1 MVRNA
6 VPRVASTVE
15 DVAVLLLRWMSA
27 SMRRSGGMGVS
38 GSHRVLSRHGTTL
51 PMMVALHVLAFEG
64 SRTMSRIAASLGL
77 SASATSHLLQRLV
90 DLGFVQRHEDPA
102 DRRQRLFAI
111 TPAGR
116 GAVDELMQA
125 RLAELAASV
134 SPLSL
139 ATRDRLGHVLR
150 DVVAELADEGA
161 VCSALDPRGSAT
173 ATRRPGGAPATT
185 TAATQNKKSKKATKK
200 ETA

>member
-1 MVRNA
+1 MIRNA
-6 VPRVASTVE
+6 APRVASSVD

-38 GSHRVLSRHGTTL
+38 GSHRVMSRHGTTL

-64 SRTMSRIAASLGL
+64 AQTMSRVAASLGL

-90 DLGFVQRHEDPA
+90 ELGFVQRDEDPA

-111 TPAGR
+111 TPGGSA
-116 GAVDELMQA
+116 AVDELMQA

-134 SPLSL
+134 TPLSL
-139 ATRDRLGHVLR
+139 ATRDRLGLVLR

-161 VCSALDPRGSAT
+161 VCPAPDVRG
-173 ATRRPGGAPATT
+173 PA
-185 TAATQNKKSKKATKK
+185 AATGRARRQPQQTASTTSKQKSKKATKK